1 MSAAS
6 MVPES
11 IEYHFPHLPTSLFF
25 SWLVWI
31 GIIIISVIVVRTK
44 KDVPGKMQAVFE
56 MLFEYICGLADEII
70 GPTAARYYPLCIGL
84 FFFLLIAN
92 LIGLVPGL
100 YSPTADPML
109 TFGLA
114 ITVFIYFNY
123 CGLRENGLAYFR
135 QFAGPRLPWYLLPV
149 SLLLS
154 LTEVISFFIRPFSL
168 GLRLFCNIFSKELF
182 LAILAM
188 LLLSFLASHNIT
200 ERGLTIA
207 PLLLRPVI
215 LLLGIIIGFIQALV
229 FVVLSM
235 SYIAGAVQMQEHHN

>member
-1 MSAAS
+1 MLAAA

-11 IEYHFPHLPTSLFF
+11 VEYHLPHVPTSLFF
-25 SWLVWI
+25 SWVVWI
-31 GIIIISVIVVRTK
+31 GIIITSIIVARSMK
-44 KDVPGKMQAVFE
+44 NVPGKIQAVFE
-56 MLFEYICGLADEII
+56 VLFEYICGLADEII
-70 GPTAARYYPLCIGL
+70 GPKADRFYPLFIGL

-92 LIGLVPGL
+92 IIGLIPGL

-114 ITVFIYFNY
+114 IMVFLYFNF
-123 CGLRENGLAYFR
+123 CGIRENGFAYFR
-135 QFAGPRLPWYLLPV
+135 QVVGPKLPWYMLPV
-149 SLLLS
+149 SCLLC
-154 LTEVISFFIRPFSL
+154 LTEIISFFIRPFSL

-188 LLLSFLASHNIT
+188 LVLSFLTSQSMT
-200 ERGLTIA
+200 ENALTIA

-235 SYIAGAVQMQEHHN
+235 SYIAGALQMQEHH

>member
-1 MSAAS
+1 MSESA

-11 IEYHFPHLPTSLFF
+11 VVYNIPHIPTSLFF
-25 SWLVWI
+25 SWVVWG
-31 GIIIISVIVVRTK
+31 GIIIISIIVASGRK
-44 KDVPGKMQAVFE
+44 KVPGKIQAVFE

-70 GPTAARYYPLCIGL
+70 GPKAHQFYPLFIGL

-114 ITVFIYFNY
+114 ILVFLYFNY

-135 QFAGPRLPWYLLPV
+135 QFVGPRLPWYMLPV

-154 LTEVISFFIRPFSL
+154 LTEIISFFIRPFSL

-188 LLLSFLASHNIT
+188 LVLSFMTSQNMA
-200 ERGLTIA
+200 EKGLMVA
-207 PLLLRPVI
+207 PLVLRPVI

-235 SYIAGAVQMQEHHN
+235 SYIAGAIHMQEHQ

>member
-1 MSAAS
+1 MAAAA

-11 IEYHFPHLPTSLFF
+11 IEYHLPHVPTSLFF

-31 GIIIISVIVVRTK
+31 GIIIISIIVVRTR
-44 KDVPGKMQAVFE
+44 KDVPGKVQAIFE

-70 GPTAARYYPLCIGL
+70 GPRAVRFYPLFIGL

-114 ITVFIYFNY
+114 IMVFLYFNY
-123 CGLRENGLAYFR
+123 CGLREHGLAYFR
-135 QFAGPRLPWYLLPV
+135 QFAGPKLPWFLLPV

-188 LLLSFLASHNIT
+188 LMLNFLTSQNMA
-200 ERGLTIA
+200 EKGLTIA
-207 PLLLRPVI
+207 PLLLRPAI
-215 LLLGIIIGFIQALV
+215 LILGIIIGIIQALV

-235 SYIAGAVQMQEHHN
+235 SYIAGAVEIQEHH

>member
-1 MSAAS
+1 MSESA

-11 IEYHFPHLPTSLFF
+11 VVYNIPHIPTSLFF
-25 SWLVWI
+25 SWVVWG
-31 GIIIISVIVVRTK
+31 GIIIISIIVASGRK
-44 KDVPGKMQAVFE
+44 EVPGKIQAVFE

-70 GPTAARYYPLCIGL
+70 GPKAHQFYPLFIGL

-114 ITVFIYFNY
+114 ILVFLYFNY

-135 QFAGPRLPWYLLPV
+135 QFVGPRLPWYMLPV

-154 LTEVISFFIRPFSL
+154 LTEIISFFIRPFSL

-188 LLLSFLASHNIT
+188 LVLSFMTSQNMA
-200 ERGLTIA
+200 EKGLTVA
-207 PLLLRPVI
+207 PLVLRPVI

-235 SYIAGAVQMQEHHN
+235 SYIAGAIHMQEHQ